1 MCCSGQSDWL
11 GEHEQAMMESCEK
24 TKMEGSTMKKKAY
37 LVSTVAAAMLVSAAC
52 SNGNNAGGSS
62 SETPSPTQSTPAES
76 AAPEKVHKI
85 SGITYIYGN
94 PAPNDGEGLKKLNEK
109 FNVDYFVEKVPA
121 ETYPEKLSAV
131 VSSGSMPDMIGFEA
145 SRADNFP
152 RWAKQGA
159 FLELNDYIDQY
170 PSLKAIPDE
179 LWAPFTIDGK
189 IYGIP
194 SWSPTESSS
203 FYIRKDWLD
212 NLGLPVPTNY
222 EELASTLIA
231 FTNDDPDKNGNKD
244 TYGMAIGQNINPNY
258 AMGPYWQFDSYYHQ
272 DEKGNYIP
280 GMISQGRKELIE
292 FFNKLYQAK
301 ALTPD
306 FAVINWADTN
316 NEFYSSKAGLFLV
329 APRGMSQ
336 DYMTSLLEISPDAE
350 FAVLP
355 PFLAPDGSQG
365 FVGGKGYARFNAFNA
380 KLKDDPEKL
389 KKILDMHEFSRQF
402 YPMAE
407 QNASNADHDWFYGGE
422 GAGYEVADGKRK
434 VIEPEKGSQPY
445 HYFQDN
451 TAWVLPDQDPE
462 FESAYT
468 EPKLIQATTDLV
480 KMSKDYKQYFQPNV
494 GVVSETEAA
503 KGAELMQF
511 LMNEQTKM
519 IVGQRPISDWD
530 AVVNEYLS
538 RGGSQIIEE
547 YNAVFKERGYTERR
561 WK

>member
-1 MCCSGQSDWL
+1 
-11 GEHEQAMMESCEK
+11 
-24 TKMEGSTMKKKAY
+24 MKKKAY
-37 LVSTVAAAMLVSAAC
+37 LVSMTAAAMALATAC
-52 SNGNNAGGSS
+52 SGGGAGEEKPA
-62 SETPSPTQSTPAES
+62 ETPGAPQAEKPAETPAAE
-76 AAPEKVHKI
+76 PGKVHKI
-85 SGITYIYGN
+85 TGITYIYGN

-145 SRADNFP
+145 SRSDNFP

-159 FLELNDYIDQY
+159 FLALNDYIDQY
-170 PSLKAIPDE
+170 PSLKAIPE
-179 LWAPFTIDGK
+179 ALWAPFTIDGK

-203 FYIRKDWLD
+203 YFIRKDWLD
-212 NLGLPVPTNY
+212 NLGLAVPTSY
-222 EELASTLIA
+222 EELAAALIA
-231 FTNDDPDKNGNKD
+231 FTKDDPDQNGKDD

-272 DEKGNYIP
+272 DENGNYIP
-280 GMISQGRKELIE
+280 GLISEGRKELIE
-292 FFNKLYQAK
+292 FFHKLNQEK
-301 ALTPD
+301 AMTPD
-306 FAVINWADTN
+306 FAVLNWADTN

-336 DYMTSLLEISPDAE
+336 DYMTSLLEIAPEAE

-355 PFLAPDGSQG
+355 PFEAPDGSQG
-365 FVGGKGYARFNAFNA
+365 LVAGKGYARFNAFNA

-389 KKILDMHEFSRQF
+389 KKILEMHEFSRQF

-407 QNASNADHDWFYGGE
+407 QNASNPDHDWFYGGE
-422 GAGYEVADGKRK
+422 GVGYKIEDGKRQM
-434 VIEPEKGSQPY
+434 IEPEKGTQPY
-445 HYFQDN
+445 LYFLDN
-451 TAWVLPDQDPE
+451 IAWVQPDQDPE
-462 FESAYT
+462 FEAAYT

-480 KMSKDYKQYFQPNV
+480 QMSKDYKQYFQPNV
-494 GVVSETEAA
+494 GVVSETEVQ
-503 KGAELMQF
+503 KGAELTQF

-530 AVVNEYLS
+530 AMVDEYLA
-538 RGGSQIIEE
+538 RGGAQIIEE
-547 YNAVFKERGYTERR
+547 YNAVFKERGYTDRR
-561 WK
+561 WE